1 MARGNTVELIFAGDS
16 QQLER
21 TFERVG
27 SSSKDMATKVDRSS
41 KDMTSSFDTVGG
53 SVEGAETSFQNTAN
67 TINGTK
73 DVWEGFRT
81 GNVAQMATGFADLA
95 QGLGQTFIPMLGK
108 VAAKLGLTTLAT
120 NVMATATG
128 ALNTVMAL
136 NPITLV
142 VIALAALAAAFV
154 VAYKN
159 SETFRNIVDGAV
171 RAVGDAA
178 IWVKDRFVDLW
189 NFIKELPQKIVN
201 AFKRVPGIIADI
213 IPGGSVIESVVKK
226 IPFFHDGGV
235 VPGAAGQN
243 VPAILQAGETVIP
256 AGRKAS
262 GGTTVV
268 VNVSGVGMGR
278 DFGDAVA
285 RALRDNRL
293 IGVTV

>member
-1 MARGNTVELIFAGDS
+1 VGRGNTVELIFAGDS

-21 TFERVG
+21 TFEKVG
-27 SSSKDMATKVDRSS
+27 VSSKDMANKVDRSS
-41 KDMTSSFDTVGG
+41 KDMSSSFDTVGG
-53 SVEGAETSFQNTAN
+53 SVEGAETTFQNTAN

-81 GNVAQMATGFADLA
+81 GNVAQMAVGFADLA

-108 VAAKLGLTTLAT
+108 VVAKLGLTTLAT
-120 NVMATATG
+120 NVMTTAQA
-128 ALNTVMAL
+128 ALNTVMSL
-136 NPITLV
+136 NPIVLV
-142 VIALAALAAAFV
+142 VIALAALTAAFV

-159 SETFRNIVDGAV
+159 SETFRNIVDAAV

-178 IWVKDRFVDLW
+178 IWVRDRFVDLW
-189 NFIKELPQKIVN
+189 NFIKELPARIVN

-235 VPGAAGQN
+235 VPGAPGAN

-256 AGRKAS
+256 RGQRM